1 MNLIYKHLSLIVLVL
16 LYVQSAQAF
25 RPWPILHH
33 RELDE
38 ATIVKDN
45 SAEDSSSENSTLID
59 PQTVTLHLDHFG
71 NNTATF
77 NNRYWVLEE
86 FYKSGGPIFLI
97 DVGESNALFAVDY
110 YLKSNITPIR
120 DLARKFNAM
129 VILWEHRYYGKST
142 PYNITNSTTPEQMQY
157 LTTAQALADLPEF
170 AHTFERPNWPLVPLT
185 PDHTPWVIFGGSY
198 SGMRAA
204 FARAKYPTTFLAA
217 YASSAPVQAR
227 IDMSVYFEQIARGIV
242 ESGFENCTKDM
253 RAAVQQI
260 DKQLRLPAT
269 AAELKRMFLGKGSE
283 GVGNGGFGY
292 TLSLV
297 LYNWQA
303 WGMES
308 CCGNEWGLRNFCDY
322 METDPETNVT
332 VGVQGWAKEK
342 GVQWVIDRWAQWPKF
357 IGMVNK
363 YMGKNCEGYHGTGN
377 DKTINC
383 DKFDAART
391 NSESISWAWTI
402 CSEWGFIQSVN
413 LGPNQIVSRYLS
425 QKYGQDLCYHYFPT
439 GVSSGFLPEK
449 PQVEKVNEEF
459 GGWDMTP
466 SNTFFTGGKYDPWTP
481 LSVLSSEKW
490 APQHVISHD
499 IPTCGVP
506 TSENKIFGYLM
517 KNTVHS
523 FDIFGG
529 KKQRHFPEVKDALN
543 IFSTALKEWLECYD
557 RAYRL
562 GVY

>member
-1 MNLIYKHLSLIVLVL
+1 MYVLYKHLPLIGLAL
-16 LYVQSAQAF
+16 LQSAQALLH
-25 RPWPILHH
+25 PWPMLHR

-38 ATIVKDN
+38 ATTVMDN
-45 SAEDSSSENSTLID
+45 GAGNLSPQNEAFID
-59 PQTVTLHLDHFG
+59 PQTVTLPLDHFG

-86 FYKSGGPIFLI
+86 FYKPGGPVFLV
-97 DVGESNALFAVDY
+97 DGGESNSLFAVEY
-110 YLKSNITPIR
+110 YLRGNMTPTR
-120 DLARKFNAM
+120 DLAREFNAM
-129 VILWEHRYYGKST
+129 VILWEHRYYGRST
-142 PYNITNSTTPEQMQY
+142 PYNITNTTTPEQMQY
-157 LTTAQALADLPEF
+157 LTTAQALADLPVF
-170 AHTFERPNWPLVPLT
+170 ARTFERPNWPLVPLT

-198 SGMRAA
+198 SGTRAA

-227 IDMSVYFEQIARGIV
+227 IDMSVYFEQIARGII
-242 ESGFENCTKDM
+242 EFGFGNCTRDM

-269 AAELKRMFLGKGSE
+269 AAELKRKFLGKGSE

-292 TLSLV
+292 ALSLV

-303 WGMES
+303 WGMEC

-322 METDPETNVT
+322 LETDPETNVT
-332 VGVQGWAKEK
+332 AGAQGWAKEK

-363 YMGKNCEGYHGTGN
+363 YLGQNCEGYHGTGN
-377 DKTINC
+377 DGTIDC
-383 DKFDAART
+383 DRFDAART
-391 NSESISWAWTI
+391 DSASISWAWII

-425 QKYGQDLCYHYFPT
+425 QKYGQDLCYRYFPT
-439 GVSSGFLPEK
+439 GVSSGFLPKK

-459 GGWDMTP
+459 EGWNMRP
-466 SNTFFTGGKYDPWTP
+466 SNTFFTGGKYDPWTS

-490 APQHVISHD
+490 APQNVISHD

-506 TSENKIFGYLM
+506 TSQNKIFGYLM

-529 KKQRHFPEVKDALN
+529 KKQRHFPEVNDALGV
-543 IFSTALKEWLECYD
+543 FSTALKEWLECYD
-557 RAYRL
+557 REYGL
-562 GVY
+562 SMY